1 MRKIEKGTSPDC
13 LNRWIELQR
22 PAEVNLTY
30 GNFRDKPA
38 LLSILINEQFALC
51 GYTGLRVEPTNS
63 HIEHVKPQTA
73 CTAELEATGGK
84 VGRDLCDDLNYYN
97 MIAAITVNG
106 AKPFG
111 ASAKGGWYDP
121 ARFVSPLDEG
131 CDERFAFD
139 LLGGVDARATND
151 DAANKTID
159 VLKLR
164 HPTLVDARRGTL
176 EAFFPTEMITRDY
189 LEGVANRVDEPVEGE
204 LPEFS
209 FVIKLVAEDLLRA
222 VPQ

>member
-1 MRKIEKGTSPDC
+1 MRKIEKGAPPAC
-13 LNRWIELQR
+13 LTEWIELQR

-30 GNFRDKPA
+30 ENFREKPA
-38 LLSILINEQFALC
+38 LLRVLISEQFGLC
-51 GYTGLRVEPTNS
+51 GYTGLRVRPDNS
-63 HIEHVKPQTA
+63 HIEHVKPQSA
-73 CTAELEATGGK
+73 CTVELEASGGK

-97 MIAAITVNG
+97 MIAALTVDG

-131 CDERFAFD
+131 CDERFTFD
-139 LLGGVDARATND
+139 LLGGVDTRAGDD
-151 DAANKTID
+151 DAAKKTIK
-159 VLKLR
+159 VLNLG

-176 EAFFPTEMITRDY
+176 EAFFPAELITRDY
-189 LEGVANRVDEPVEGE
+189 LEGVATRVDEPVEGE

-222 VPQ
+222 VP